1 MVFDYFYL
9 TTCTNTIMCKG
20 SVTHANSVLTG
31 NDVRTNKN
39 LQHYSNYISQALR
52 SNMEYKKKNNNYFL

>member
-1 MVFDYFYL
+1 
-9 TTCTNTIMCKG
+9 MCKG

-52 SNMEYKKKNNNYFL
+52 SNMEYKKKK